1 MLTEALLIAIV
12 TALGGVLVEL
22 VKARKR
28 QDKVVHEVTSNSGSS
43 MKDAMARIEDA
54 IGELRKGQ
62 SRNSERLAT
71 LEGASQRDSG
81 AAWYHMRGMSDRP

>member
-1 MLTEALLIAIV
+1 MLTEALLITIV

-28 QDKVVHEVTSNSGSS
+28 QDKVVHEVTPNSGSS
-43 MKDAMARIEDA
+43 MKDAMARIEAA
-54 IGELRKGQ
+54 IGELQKGQ

-71 LEGASQRDSG
+71 LEGAAQQNQQNQGGR
-81 AAWYHMRGMSDRP
+81 WHTR